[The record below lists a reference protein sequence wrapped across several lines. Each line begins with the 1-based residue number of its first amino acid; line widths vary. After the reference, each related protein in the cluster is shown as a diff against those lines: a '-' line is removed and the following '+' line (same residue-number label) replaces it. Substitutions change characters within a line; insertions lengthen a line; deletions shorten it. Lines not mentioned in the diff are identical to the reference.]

1 MKRICFLLGG
11 FQSNGG
17 IGRSTSILAN
27 HLCNEN
33 DLEIH
38 TISYC
43 ETSKERLYEIDS
55 RVREHLLFDE
65 ETSMTKA
72 LLLKNATRRVKR
84 ILKENKIGI
93 LISCGTINYPLGILA
108 VMGTSVKCIC
118 VEHTSPEVQS
128 DHKFQ
133 ALCRK
138 IAVKKTDMMV
148 TITDSARDYYI
159 KELGIHA
166 DRVCRIYNPVPE
178 QYYQSNCYQVSSR
191 KIISVG
197 RLSYPKNFSCLIDIA
212 KVVLERH
219 PDWCWDIFGE
229 GEEQQQL
236 QQKINDLGI
245 SDRIQLRGQVPDLL
259 QRYGEYSFIVM
270 TSRYEG
276 FPMSLLEAA
285 ANRLPMVSFDIKTGP
300 NEIIQDGV
308 NGYLLDKNDISEM
321 IERICNL
328 VENKHVRL
336 SMSKNAYEMIARFDI
351 ARITDQWRS
360 LFDNVMSPQ

>member
-11 FQSNGG
+11 FQNNGG

-27 HLCNEN
+27 HLCKEN
-33 DLEIH
+33 DMEIH

-43 ETSKERLYEIDS
+43 ETSKERLYEID
-55 RVREHLLFDE
+55 RRIHEHLLFDE

-72 LLLKNATRRVKR
+72 LLLKNATRRVKK
-84 ILKENKIGI
+84 ILQENKIDI
-93 LISCGTINYPLGILA
+93 LIPCGTINYPLGVLA
-108 VMGTSVKCIC
+108 VMGTPVKCIC
-118 VEHTSPEVQS
+118 VEHTSPDVQS

-159 KELGIHA
+159 KELGIPA
-166 DRVCRIYNPVPE
+166 DRVCRIYNSVPE
-178 QYYQSNCYQVSSR
+178 QYYQSDCYQVSSR

-219 PDWCWDIFGE
+219 PDWSWDIFGE
-229 GEEQQQL
+229 GEERQQL
-236 QQKINDLGI
+236 QQKIDDLGI

-259 QRYGEYSFIVM
+259 QRYREYSFIVM

-300 NEIIQDGV
+300 NEIIQNGI
-308 NGYLLDKNDISEM
+308 NGYLLNQRDIAGM
-321 IERICNL
+321 IERICDL
-328 VENKHVRL
+328 IENENIRL
-336 SMSKNAYEMIARFDI
+336 EMSKKAYEEIAAFDI
-351 ARITDQWRS
+351 TRITDQWRS
-360 LFDNVMSPQ
+360 LFDNIMSSQ

>member
-1 MKRICFLLGG
+1 MKRICFLLIS

-27 HLCNEN
+27 HLCNED
-33 DLEIH
+33 DLEVH

-43 ETSKERLYEIDS
+43 ETSKNRLYEIDS
-55 RVREHLLFDE
+55 RVHEHLLFDE

-72 LLLKNATRRVKR
+72 LLLKNATRKVKK
-84 ILKENKIGI
+84 ILIENQIDI

-108 VMGTSVKCIC
+108 VMGTAVKCVC

-148 TITDSARDYYI
+148 TITDSAKEYYI
-159 KELGIHA
+159 KELGIHP

-178 QYYQSNCYQVSSR
+178 QYYQSDYYQADSK

-219 PDWCWDIFGE
+219 TDWCWDIFGE
-229 GEEQQQL
+229 GEEREQL
-236 QQKINDLGI
+236 QQKIDDYGI
-245 SDRIQLRGQVPDLL
+245 SERVKLRGQVSDLL
-259 QRYGEYSFIVM
+259 QRYREYSFVVM

-300 NEIIQDGV
+300 NEIIRDGV
-308 NGYLLDKNDISEM
+308 NGYLLNKNDVTEM
-321 IERICNL
+321 TERICDL
-328 VENKHVRL
+328 IENKNIRIN
-336 SMSKNAYEMIARFDI
+336 MSNKAHEAMAAFDI
-351 ARITDQWRS
+351 TRITDQWRS
-360 LFDNVMSPQ
+360 LFDNVMSS